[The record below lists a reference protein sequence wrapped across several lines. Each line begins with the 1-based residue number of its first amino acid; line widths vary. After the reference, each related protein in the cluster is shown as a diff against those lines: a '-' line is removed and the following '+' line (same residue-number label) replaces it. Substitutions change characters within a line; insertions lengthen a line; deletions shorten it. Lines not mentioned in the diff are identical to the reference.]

1 MIKRVVLG
9 WALVVLLAALVGCEG
24 GTSGSVMG
32 SRSSCTSGMR
42 GGSCKGS
49 FKKLSGTYSE
59 DVETTRTG
67 FQSVVADVTVSVDD
81 GAVRVYLK
89 APDGTETS
97 AEARPGRPAAISGPA
112 DASSYDGFRV
122 YFEAVNDA
130 AQGVSYTI
138 EFTYP

>member
-1 MIKRVVLG
+1 MIKRVVHGLT
-9 WALVVLLAALVGCEG
+9 LVILIAVLVGCEG

-32 SRSSCTSGMR
+32 SRSSCSSGIR

-49 FKKLSGTYSE
+49 YRKLTGTYSE

-67 FQSVVADVTVSVDD
+67 FQSVVADVTVSVDE

-97 AEARPGRPAAISGPA
+97 AEARPGSPAAISGPA

-122 YFEAVNDA
+122 YFEALDGT